1 MTDQVVKFVS
11 KVKISCP
18 KLQNHI
24 ECTWVI
30 TFWFSC
36 IWQVE
41 PTIRWCFDWLK
52 NQENLKNLN
61 FNTYFGAFFQSP
73 QRTSQYWHI
82 QKKHIL
88 VVKYS
93 PGTMFQSS
101 FTCSFNWWF
110 SFLTTITKSFRHSQ
124 KCYVSQSLTKKRVT
138 KKIISSC
145 WKRPEKMP

>member
-1 MTDQVVKFVS
+1 MTDQAVKFVS

-18 KLQNHI
+18 KLQKHV

-41 PTIRWCFDWLK
+41 PTILWCFAWLNK
-52 NQENLKNLN
+52 REQDYAKK
-61 FNTYFGAFFQSP
+61 FNTYFGDFFQSP
-73 QRTSQYWHI
+73 QRTRQYCNI
-82 QKKHIL
+82 QNNHNL

-110 SFLTTITKSFRHSQ
+110 SFLTTITKSLLHSQ
-124 KCYVSQSLTKKRVT
+124 KCYVSQSLTKKRVM
-138 KKIISSC
+138 KKIILSC
-145 WKRPEKMP
+145 SKRPEKMP